1 VAFLKCFRRLAPPVM
16 ATLLLTIIVPAGAL
30 ESVEP
35 PRPTEYDVKAAF
47 LYNFAKFVKWPEDDY
62 GPTFVVAVLGE
73 DPFGEILDKTFAGKT
88 ILDKKVEV
96 RRISALES
104 PARIRILFVGSSERL
119 RLAQVLKALDGSS
132 VLTVSEMEGFT
143 ERGGMIAFRLGGD
156 VVRFDINL
164 GEVERARLKMSSQL
178 IRLARNVIS
187 KSDGL

>member
-1 VAFLKCFRRLAPPVM
+1 M

>member
-1 VAFLKCFRRLAPPVM
+1 MRSRRRCGPLALF
-16 ATLLLTIIVPAGAL
+16 ALLLSTIVPGRPL
-30 ESVEP
+30 VGVEP

-73 DPFGEILDKTFAGKT
+73 DPFGAILDKTFAGKT

-96 RRISALES
+96 RRLSALDS
-104 PARIRILFVGSSERL
+104 QARIRILFVGSSERL
-119 RLAQVLKALDGSS
+119 RLAQVLKTLEGTSA
-132 VLTVSEMEGFT
+132 LTVSEMEGFT
-143 ERGGMIAFRLGGD
+143 ERGGMITLRLDGD

-164 GEVERARLKMSSQL
+164 GQVERARLKMSSQL

-187 KSDGL
+187 SDGL